1 MARRSPEDFRPK
13 GPQETFGPTAI
24 GPDASRDHSPKC
36 RQQTS
41 GTIVPERLLTQ
52 PQSAQTSSGDIW
64 LKGPQKTFRPMVFGP
79 TAFDSI
85 ASRRLLAQ
93 RSPRRL
99 LGQMQSVQWSP
110 KGLFGYLSLKGRQ
123 GPLGQRSP
131 EDFWPNGPQR
141 PLAQR
146 SPGSFSGLAG
156 AAKRGNFGRRWDSNR
171 ASLVH

>member
-36 RQQTS
+36 RQQTF

-52 PQSAQTSSGDIW
+52 PQSAQKSSGDIW

-93 RSPRRL
+93 RSPEDFWAKCNL
-99 LGQMQSVQWSP
+99 SNGAQKDFLGTFCSKVARDHWA
-110 KGLFGYLSLKGRQ
+110 KGRQKTFGLMVLSDLWLKGRQ
-123 GPLGQRSP
+123 GAFPA
-131 EDFWPNGPQR
+131 WP
-141 PLAQR
+141 AQQKEAI
-146 SPGSFSGLAG
+146 SGAG
-156 AAKRGNFGRRWDSNR
+156 GTRTGR
-171 ASLVH
+171 A